1 MIELAILKTL
11 DLPNRRASVQLAD
24 SLTTYLDD
32 IPIATDIAAS
42 SLVTGNRVILA
53 IPGGN
58 IRDAVIIATW
68 PGGTPPPST
77 FLALTDT
84 PASYSGQANRIVSV
98 RADATGLEF
107 TAPPGGGDF
116 FPLTRFLRAGRY
128 YLFPLGDWTTLTL
141 SANFLHAVPFFTP
154 VARTAT
160 RMAIQVTT
168 AVAGQARL
176 GVYQDDGSVYPG
188 SLIHDAGVV
197 ATGTTGFREITA
209 LTISLLANVL
219 YWLVITTNA
228 NPGISASSAG
238 TLWQILGLGPALN
251 SPSGNSWRVAFTFG
265 PLPATFPTGA
275 SISTTALPRIALFF

>member
-11 DLPNRRASVQLAD
+11 DLPNHRASVQLAD

-32 IPIATDIAAS
+32 IPISVSIPGS
-42 SLVTGNRVILA
+42 SLVIGNRVIVA

-58 IRDAVIIATW
+58 IPDAVIIATW
-68 PGGTPPPST
+68 PSGTPP
-77 FLALTDT
+77 A
-84 PASYSGQANRIVSV
+84 
-98 RADATGLEF
+98 
-107 TAPPGGGDF
+107 GDL

-160 RMAIQVTT
+160 RLAIQVTT

-188 SLIHDAGVV
+188 SLIRDAGVV
-197 ATGTTGFREITA
+197 DTGTTGFREITA

-219 YWLVITTNA
+219 YWLVITTSA
-228 NPGISASSAG
+228 NPHISASSAG
-238 TLWQILGLGPALN
+238 TLWQILGLGPDLN
-251 SPSGNSWRVAFTFG
+251 APSGNSWSVAFPFG